1 MGTQV
6 MRREENDV
14 IGHGRWRRAGNG
26 EASDGERGKGT
37 SHGGRRNGGNQP
49 CERQRNEGKPTF
61 VKPGN
66 REREKKK
73 RQGEAEKKTCH
84 RGRECGKTG
93 HGGRGM
99 GEENR
104 PWGRGDVESE
114 VQSIDEGQTLMKNRP

>member
-66 REREKKK
+66 REREKKNAK
-73 RQGEAEKKTCH
+73 GRQRRKPVTGVGNVGKPVMGAGEWV
-84 RGRECGKTG
+84 RRIG
-93 HGGRGM
+93 HGGGGM
-99 GEENR
+99 LR
-104 PWGRGDVESE
+104 ARYSPSTRARRS
-114 VQSIDEGQTLMKNRP
+114 